1 LRKPTTT
8 HACAGVPCQQKKR
21 FDLKMVKLM
30 PPKILLIHPP
40 IAKCSEPPAGIA
52 KLSACLKANGVHHEV
67 IDANL
72 EGILYLLKD
81 ASNNNTTA
89 GRWTTRACK
98 KIESNLAALKDIATY
113 RSPSRYQRAVMDI
126 NHLLNVAGK
135 SRRVDLSLADYRDQ
149 CLSPVKSADLIS
161 AAEKPQANPFYP
173 YFQHRLM
180 NALEEN
186 QDFIGFSLNYL
197 SQALCTFAMIG
208 FIKNIHPRQ
217 NIILGGSLITSWI
230 KLGARRNIFYGL
242 VDYMVE
248 GAGEQKLLE
257 LLDVKD
263 GLTNQP
269 PNYNGF
275 PLDQYLSPGP
285 ILPYS
290 SARGCYWHKC
300 AFCPEK
306 AEGNAYLP
314 LEVSQVTEDLQILT
328 RQMNP
333 LLIHILDSSISPS
346 LLGALAQRPPGAPWY
361 GFTRIT
367 QHLADEDFCLSLK
380 RSGCTMLK
388 LGIESGDQ
396 EVLDQLNKGIDL
408 PIASAVLKS
417 LKRAGIATYC
427 YFLFGT
433 PPETKECA
441 VKTLDFV
448 CQHHDYINFLNLAIF
463 NLPAQSVE
471 AQSLATHDFYEGDLS
486 LYKNFQHPFG
496 WQRPV
501 VRHFLEKTFKKHPAI
516 APILRR
522 TPEFFTSNHAPF
534 FVDHKQ

>member
-1 LRKPTTT
+1 
-8 HACAGVPCQQKKR
+8 
-21 FDLKMVKLM
+21 MS
-30 PPKILLIHPP
+30 PKIILIHPP

-52 KLSACLKANGVHHEV
+52 KLSACLNANGGISHNV

-72 EGILYLLKD
+72 EGILYLLRH
-81 ASNNNTTA
+81 ASDNTTTN
-89 GRWTTRACK
+89 RWTMRAVK
-98 KIESNLAALKDIATY
+98 NLERNLVALQDIATY
-113 RSPSRYQRAVMDI
+113 LSPSRYQRAVMDI

-135 SRRVDLSLADYRDQ
+135 SRHVDLSLADYHDQ

-173 YFQHRLM
+173 YFQQRLM
-180 NALEEN
+180 NALEDN
-186 QDFIGFSLNYL
+186 PDFIGFSLNYL

-208 FIKNIHPRQ
+208 FIKQIQPRQ
-217 NIILGGSLITSWI
+217 NIILCGSLVTSWI
-230 KLGARRNIFYGL
+230 KLGAQNDIFKGF
-242 VDYMVE
+242 VDEMVA

-257 LLDVKD
+257 LLEVKD
-263 GLTNQP
+263 GQINYP
-269 PNYNGF
+269 PDYNGF
-275 PLDQYLSPGP
+275 PLDQYLSPGL

-314 LEVSQVTEDLQILT
+314 LKVSRAMQDLQILT

-346 LLGALAQRPPGAPWY
+346 LLGALAQKPPGAPWY

-367 QHLADEDFCLSLK
+367 QHLADQDFCLSLK
-380 RSGCTMLK
+380 HSGCAMLK

-408 PIASAVLKS
+408 PTASAVLKT

-433 PPETKECA
+433 PPETQKCA
-441 VKTLDFV
+441 TKTLDFV
-448 CQHHDYINFLNLAIF
+448 CQHHECIDFLNLAIF
-463 NLPAQSVE
+463 NLPSQSIE
-471 AQSLATHDFYEGDLS
+471 AQSLATHNFYEGDLS
-486 LYKNFQHPFG
+486 LYKNFQHPLG
-496 WQRPV
+496 WQRPA
-501 VRHFLEKTFKKHPAI
+501 VRNFLEKTFKKHPTVAL
-516 APILRR
+516 ILRR
-522 TPEFFTSNHAPF
+522 TPEFFTSNHALF
-534 FVDHKQ
+534 FVCETPIPKAQRIGIDKLNNPA

>member
-1 LRKPTTT
+1 
-8 HACAGVPCQQKKR
+8 
-21 FDLKMVKLM
+21 M
-30 PPKILLIHPP
+30 PPKIFLIHPP

-52 KLSACLKANGVHHEV
+52 KLSACLNANGIHHDI

-81 ASNNNTTA
+81 ASNKNTIA
-89 GRWTTRACK
+89 DRWTTRAK
-98 KIESNLAALKDIATY
+98 KYLKRNLVALQDINTY
-113 RSPSRYQRAVMDI
+113 QNHSRYQRAIMDI
-126 NHLLNVAGK
+126 NHLLNVEGK
-135 SRRVDLSLADYRDQ
+135 LRHVDLSLADYHDQ
-149 CLSPVKSADLIS
+149 SLSPVKSADLTS

-173 YFQHRLM
+173 YFEPRLM
-180 NALEEN
+180 NALEDN
-186 QDFIGFSLNYL
+186 PDFIGFSLNYL

-208 FIKNIHPRQ
+208 FIKQIQPRQ
-217 NIILGGSLITSWI
+217 KIILGGSLVTSWI
-230 KLGARRNIFYGL
+230 KLGAHSDIFKGL
-242 VDYMVE
+242 VDEIVA
-248 GAGEQKLLE
+248 GAGEKILLE
-257 LLDVKD
+257 LLEVREGK
-263 GLTNQP
+263 TFYP
-269 PNYNGF
+269 PDYNGF
-275 PLDQYLSPGP
+275 PLNQYLSPGP

-290 SARGCYWHKC
+290 SARGCYWHNC

-306 AEGNAYLP
+306 AESNPYLP
-314 LEVSQVTEDLQILT
+314 LEVSQVTEELQILT

-333 LLIHILDSSISPS
+333 SLIHILDSSISPS
-346 LLGALAQRPPGAPWY
+346 LLNALAQKPPGAPWY

-396 EVLDQLNKGIDL
+396 KVLDQLNKGIDL
-408 PIASAVLKS
+408 PTASAVLKT
-417 LKRAGIATYC
+417 LKKTGIANYC

-433 PPETKECA
+433 PPETQKSA
-441 VKTLDFV
+441 TKTLDFV
-448 CQHHDYINFLNLAIF
+448 CQHHGCIDFLNLAIF
-463 NLPAQSVE
+463 NLPSQSIE

-496 WQRPV
+496 WQRPI
-501 VRHFLEKTFKKHPAI
+501 VRNFLEKTFKKHPAI

-534 FVDHKQ
+534 FNCLKG

>member
-1 LRKPTTT
+1 
-8 HACAGVPCQQKKR
+8 
-21 FDLKMVKLM
+21 M
-30 PPKILLIHPP
+30 PPKIILIHPP

-52 KLSACLKANGVHHEV
+52 KLSSCLSANGIHHDV

-72 EGILYLLKD
+72 ESILYLLQH
-81 ASNNNTTA
+81 ASNNNTTTD
-89 GRWTTRACK
+89 RWTTRAYK
-98 KIESNLAALKDIATY
+98 KIESNLAVLKDIATY

-135 SRRVDLSLADYRDQ
+135 SWRVDLSLADYHDQ
-149 CLSPVKSADLIS
+149 SLSPVKSADLIS
-161 AAEKPQANPFYP
+161 AAEKPQTNPFYP
-173 YFQHRLM
+173 YFQHLLM
-180 NALEEN
+180 NELEDN
-186 QDFIGFSLNYL
+186 PDFIGFSLNYL

-208 FIKNIHPRQ
+208 FIKQIQPRQ
-217 NIILGGSLITSWI
+217 NIILGGSLVTSWI
-230 KLGARRNIFYGL
+230 KLGIHDDIFKGL
-242 VDYMVE
+242 VAEMVA

-263 GLTNQP
+263 GLTNYP
-269 PNYNGF
+269 PDYNGF
-275 PLDQYLSPGP
+275 PLDQYLSPGL

-290 SARGCYWHKC
+290 SARGCYWHNC

-314 LEVSQVTEDLQILT
+314 VEVSQVTEELRILT

-333 LLIHILDSSISPS
+333 SLIHILDSSISPS
-346 LLGALAQRPPGAPWY
+346 LLSALAQRPPDAPWC

-367 QHLADEDFCLSLK
+367 QNLAVEDYCLSLK
-380 RSGCTMLK
+380 RSGCKMLK

-408 PIASAVLKS
+408 PTASAVLKT
-417 LKRAGIATYC
+417 LKKTGIATYC

-433 PPETKECA
+433 PPETQESA
-441 VKTLDFV
+441 TKTMDFV
-448 CQHHDYINFLNLAIF
+448 CQHHDCIDFLNLAIF

-501 VRHFLEKTFKKHPAI
+501 VRNFLEKTFKKHPAI
-516 APILRR
+516 ATILRR

-534 FVDHKQ
+534 FVDNKK

>member
-1 LRKPTTT
+1 
-8 HACAGVPCQQKKR
+8 
-21 FDLKMVKLM
+21 MS
-30 PPKILLIHPP
+30 PKIILIHPP

-52 KLSACLKANGVHHEV
+52 KLSACLNANGVHHHV

-72 EGILYLLKD
+72 EGILHMLRH
-81 ASNNNTTA
+81 ASTNNPTTD
-89 GRWTTRACK
+89 RWTTRACK
-98 KIESNLAALKDIATY
+98 KMEINLAALQDIATY

-135 SRRVDLSLADYRDQ
+135 SWRVDLSLADYHDQ

-161 AAEKPQANPFYP
+161 AAKKPQANPFYP
-173 YFQHRLM
+173 YFQYRLM
-180 NALEEN
+180 NALKEN
-186 QDFIGFSLNYL
+186 PDFIGFSLNYL

-208 FIKNIHPRQ
+208 FIKQIQPRQ
-217 NIILGGSLITSWI
+217 KIILGGSLITSWI
-230 KLGARRNIFYGL
+230 KLGAHKNIFYGL
-242 VDYMVE
+242 VDDMVA

-257 LLDVKD
+257 LLEVKD
-263 GLTNQP
+263 GSINCP
-269 PNYNGF
+269 PDYNGF
-275 PLDQYLSPGP
+275 PLDRYLSPGL

-300 AFCPEK
+300 VFCPEK
-306 AEGNAYLP
+306 AEGNDYLP
-314 LEVSQVTEDLQILT
+314 LGVSQVTEELQVLT

-333 LLIHILDSSISPS
+333 SLIHILDSSISPS
-346 LLGALAQRPPGAPWY
+346 LLGALAQSPPGALWY

-380 RSGCTMLK
+380 RSGCAMLK

-408 PIASAVLKS
+408 PTASAVLKT
-417 LKRAGIATYC
+417 LKKTGIATYC

-433 PPETKECA
+433 PPETEECA
-441 VKTLDFV
+441 TKTLDFV
-448 CQHHDYINFLNLAIF
+448 CRHHDCIDFLNLAIF

-471 AQSLATHDFYEGDLS
+471 AKSLATHDFYEGDLS

-501 VRHFLEKTFKKHPAI
+501 VRNFLEKTFKKHPAV

-522 TPEFFTSNHAPF
+522 TPESFTSNHAPF
-534 FVDHKQ
+534 FCL